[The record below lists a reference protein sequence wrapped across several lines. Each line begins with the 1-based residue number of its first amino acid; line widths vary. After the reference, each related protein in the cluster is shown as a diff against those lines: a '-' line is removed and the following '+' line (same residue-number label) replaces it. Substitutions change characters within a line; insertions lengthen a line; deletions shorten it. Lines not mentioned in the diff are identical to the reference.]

1 MIQYDWLDLQKAFS
15 LFLRCKLD
23 ESDARTR
30 LSIYSFKVKFIKKK
44 KIILTFPASTGKVV
58 SEIFSVSF

>member
-1 MIQYDWLDLQKAFS
+1 MIHYDWLDLQKPFS

-44 KIILTFPASTGKVV
+44 KKNLNIYSNLPRKYRKSGV
-58 SEIFSVSF
+58 